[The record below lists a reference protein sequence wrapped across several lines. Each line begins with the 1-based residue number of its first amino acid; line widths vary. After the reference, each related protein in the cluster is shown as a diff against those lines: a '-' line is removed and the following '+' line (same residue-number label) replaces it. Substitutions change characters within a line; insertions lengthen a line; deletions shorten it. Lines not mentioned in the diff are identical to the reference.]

1 MSRESKELAEMVDAY
16 LQLDDIVLPPEPV
29 LTLLLA
35 AGKIPD
41 KHMGKVA
48 TLRAAEKAQREN

>member
-1 MSRESKELAEMVDAY
+1 MRDNFDYAGAIDAY

-35 AGKIPD
+35 AGKIPA

-48 TLRAAEKAQREN
+48 ALRAAEKAQKEN